1 MAAADAVAVV
11 VVEIDTHDDIL
22 DRARRAAI
30 RGRESRLKAEIS
42 F

>member
-1 MAAADAVAVV
+1 VAAAVAVV